1 LAIVSASLRRTLPCR
16 YRASLASCYAG
27 YGGAAKEAEL
37 RQHQPIDVAFA
48 GVNVSQLAVAV
59 FGVVVTT
66 GEYSKIEWRRT
77 GERQYDRIVAE
88 DSPTEPRETTLV
100 GEKLEVQPPLSERPP
115 RACHVVHDRG
125 SAEMYFSREK
135 VAELLASGG
144 FFWLDLDQP
153 EAADF
158 EILREAF
165 GFHPLAV
172 EDSEH
177 FDQRAKIEDYDDFVF
192 LVVYGASPDEDR
204 LVEVHCFYSERFLV
218 TVHRDDCPAFA
229 GIRQRYQKRDEAIDR
244 PSLLLYRIVDGLV
257 DSFFPILAD
266 FDDRI
271 DELEDEIFREA
282 SDKQLQEIFAMKR
295 LLVGMRKAV
304 SPQRDA
310 FAGLMGGVAEL
321 PGLAEGDERY
331 FRDVYD
337 HLIRISDL
345 IDSYR
350 DLLSSAMD
358 VYLSTVS
365 NRLNGVTKQLAVIAT
380 IFLPLAWLTGFF
392 GQNFGWLVR
401 SIGGWEAFV
410 GLGVGTEL
418 VALAI
423 LLALFRRRGWF

>member
-1 LAIVSASLRRTLPCR
+1 MRGPRAPFGHACLVSR
-16 YRASLASCYAG
+16 
-27 YGGAAKEAEL
+27 EE
-37 RQHQPIDVAFA
+37 
-48 GVNVSQLAVAV
+48 
-59 FGVVVTT
+59 
-66 GEYSKIEWRRT
+66 
-77 GERQYDRIVAE
+77 YDRVVAD
-88 DSPTEPRETTLV
+88 DSPTGDPREASLV
-100 GEKLEVQPPLSERPP
+100 GEKAEAQASQRSAP
-115 RACHVVHDRG
+115 RTCVVVHDRG
-125 SAEMYFSREK
+125 SAEMHFSRET

-153 EAADF
+153 DLDDF
-158 EILREAF
+158 SILRELF

-177 FDQRAKIEDYDDFVF
+177 FDQRAKIDDYDDFVF
-192 LVVYGASPDEDR
+192 LVVYGASPDDDR

-218 TVHRDDCPAFA
+218 TVHQDDCPAFA
-229 GIRQRYQKRDEAIDR
+229 EIRRRYQKRDESIDR
-244 PSLLLYRIVDGLV
+244 PSLLLYRIIDGLV

-266 FDDRI
+266 FDNRI
-271 DELEDEIFREA
+271 DELENAIFLHADDR
-282 SDKQLQEIFAMKR
+282 QLQEIFQMKR

-321 PGLAEGDERY
+321 PGLVDGDERY

-350 DLLSSAMD
+350 DLLTSAMD

-365 NRLNGVTKQLAVIAT
+365 NRLNNVTKQLAVVAT

-392 GQNFGWLVR
+392 GQNFSWMVGHISGW
-401 SIGGWEAFV
+401 SGFV
-410 GLGVGTEL
+410 GLGIGTEL

-423 LLALFRRRGWF
+423 LLAFFKRRGWF

>member
-1 LAIVSASLRRTLPCR
+1 VQRGGPSICQVS
-16 YRASLASCYAG
+16 
-27 YGGAAKEAEL
+27 
-37 RQHQPIDVAFA
+37 
-48 GVNVSQLAVAV
+48 
-59 FGVVVTT
+59 
-66 GEYSKIEWRRT
+66 
-77 GERQYDRIVAE
+77 
-88 DSPTEPRETTLV
+88 
-100 GEKLEVQPPLSERPP
+100 
-115 RACHVVHDRG
+115 HDRG
-125 SAEMYFSREK
+125 SSEISFSREA
-135 VAELLASGG
+135 VAELLAGGG

-153 EAADF
+153 DANDF
-158 EILREAF
+158 EVMREAF

-177 FDQRAKIEDYDDFVF
+177 FEQRSKIEDYDDFVF

-229 GIRQRYQKRDEAIDR
+229 EIRRRYQQRDEAIDR

-271 DELEDEIFREA
+271 DELETAIFRQANDE
-282 SDKQLQEIFAMKR
+282 QLQEIFRMKR
-295 LLVGMRKAV
+295 LLVGMRKAIT
-304 SPQRDA
+304 PQRDS
-310 FAGLMGGVAEL
+310 FAGVRGGLAQL
-321 PGLAEGDERY
+321 AGLAEEDEHY

-350 DLLSSAMD
+350 DLLTSAMD

-365 NRLNGVTKQLAVIAT
+365 NRLNAVMKQLAVIAT
-380 IFLPLAWLTGFF
+380 IFLPLSWLTGFF
-392 GQNFGWLVR
+392 GQNFGWLTAH
-401 SIGGWEAFV
+401 IGHWQAFV
-410 GLGVGTEL
+410 GVGIGTEL

-423 LLALFRRRGWF
+423 LLVFFKRRGWF